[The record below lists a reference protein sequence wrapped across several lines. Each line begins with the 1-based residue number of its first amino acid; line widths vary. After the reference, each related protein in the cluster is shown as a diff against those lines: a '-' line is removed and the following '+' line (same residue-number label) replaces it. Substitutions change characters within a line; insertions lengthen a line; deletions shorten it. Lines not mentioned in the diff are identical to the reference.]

1 MNGSLFD
8 WFEYRSYKKVCLK
21 LAPWFNCRQ
30 CTFTFAI
37 IPPWL
42 NILTSSVSFI
52 ENLIKVNTSRISFE
66 VFVRT
71 GKLLSKE
78 VEWIYDQTLDC
89 GYKLHTGIL
98 HLIDY
103 CFITGQITDQLM
115 SGVSVRVYE
124 PLSSI
129 QRTDRPVFVFM
140 HGGGWTF
147 LSIGKC
153 SRHPRRGTMLHHL
166 NSNQCY
172 LFCYLC
178 KKKSLKWSKQR
189 GVY

>member
-1 MNGSLFD
+1 MYFHFCHYPPLVKYSHKFYWKSYLG
-8 WFEYRSYKKVCLK
+8 EYVK
-21 LAPWFNCRQ
+21 
-30 CTFTFAI
+30 I
-37 IPPWL
+37 
-42 NILTSSVSFI
+42 
-52 ENLIKVNTSRISFE
+52 
-66 VFVRT
+66 FVRT

-89 GYKLHTGIL
+89 SYKLHTGIL

-124 PLSSI
+124 PLYSI

-178 KKKSLKWSKQR
+178 KKNL
-189 GVY
+189 